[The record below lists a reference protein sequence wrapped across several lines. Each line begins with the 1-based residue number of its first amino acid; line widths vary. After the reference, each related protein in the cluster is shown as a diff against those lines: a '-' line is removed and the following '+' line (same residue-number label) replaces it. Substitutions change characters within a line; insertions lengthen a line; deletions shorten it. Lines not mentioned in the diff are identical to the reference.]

1 MERIRTT
8 YYNREMHSHCECV
21 GKPSGGG
28 LRGAGYPNAPQSK
41 IYGGQNGVFAPQ
53 ISAVHF
59 DLNHQTFDQD
69 IYQ

>member
-1 MERIRTT
+1 MS
-8 YYNREMHSHCECV
+8 YWHPVAADC
-21 GKPSGGG
+21 GGQG
-28 LRGAGYPNAPQSK
+28 TQMPPVK